1 MINKPFEKLFKNY
14 NFVAKLNIDLR
25 LRPSDLSI
33 DQYYKLTEYYEKLIL
48 ILITWMFFYNF

>member
-14 NFVAKLNIDLR
+14 IFVAKKLNIDLN

-33 DQYYKLTEYYEKLIL
+33 DQYYKLVEYYEK
-48 ILITWMFFYNF
+48 N

>member
-14 NFVAKLNIDLR
+14 NFVAKKLNIDLR

-33 DQYYKLTEYYEKLIL
+33 DQYYKLTEYYEK
-48 ILITWMFFYNF
+48 N